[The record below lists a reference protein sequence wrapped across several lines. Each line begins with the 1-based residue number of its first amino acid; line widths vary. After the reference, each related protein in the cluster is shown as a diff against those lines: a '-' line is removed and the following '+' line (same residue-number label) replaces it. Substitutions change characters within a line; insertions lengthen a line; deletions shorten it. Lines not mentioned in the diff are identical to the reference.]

1 MKTEISPGR
10 QAALLELLQFLQA
23 QHYRFITVTPATHAR
38 VLSWRQ
44 HEGATLAEAFGW
56 SMPFSR
62 SLLPPERMQ
71 YWLHNEVLL
80 EAGRSL
86 VSTVRVSSL
95 EEKLFL
101 HSPYPTVQGND
112 VFFGPDTYRFVRFL
126 SGHIGSWTHMEGC
139 RIADIGCGSGAG
151 GIMLASQCHHP
162 QLTLSDINHAA
173 LSCARL
179 NAAHNQ
185 QSADIRFSDLL
196 TALPGEFD
204 LIVANPPYLNDGME
218 RSYRHGGGR
227 WGAELSLKLVH
238 ESCRRLAPGGRL
250 LLYTGSA
257 IENGRDAFR
266 EAVMKMLD
274 ENFEHEYEE
283 IDVDVFGEELE
294 RDAYSTVDRI
304 AVAGLVVVRK

>member
-1 MKTEISPGR
+1 MKTEISSR
-10 QAALLELLQFLQA
+10 RETALLELLQFLDE
-23 QHYRFITVTPATHAR
+23 QHYRFVTVTPATHAR

-44 HEGATLAEAFGW
+44 GEGKTLADAFGW

-62 SLLPPERMQ
+62 SLLPPERLQ
-71 YWLHNEVLL
+71 YWLDNEVLL

-101 HSPYPTVQGND
+101 HSPYPTLQAND

-126 SGHIGSWTHMEGC
+126 SAHIGSWTHMEGC

-151 GIMLASQCHHP
+151 GIMLAAQCQHP
-162 QLTLSDINHAA
+162 HLTLSDINHAA
-173 LSCARL
+173 LACARL
-179 NAAHNQ
+179 NAVHNRQ
-185 QSADIRFSDLL
+185 TADIIFSDLL

-204 LIVANPPYLNDGME
+204 LIVANPPYLNDSRG

-227 WGAELSLKLVH
+227 WGSELSIKLVY

-266 EAVMKMLD
+266 AEIMKILGKD
-274 ENFEHEYEE
+274 FHHEYEE
-283 IDVDVFGEELE
+283 IDADVFGEELE
-294 RDAYSTVDRI
+294 RDTYDTVDRI
-304 AVAGLVVVRK
+304 AAIGLVVVRK